1 MIINTGLLPATVF
14 VLNALMIDIGQLTP
28 KQTSIRVSKILIISR
43 FFKFHF
49 ITDKVLINKEIQDSD
64 ITPSTCIFVL

>member
-1 MIINTGLLPATVF
+1 MPLAYPEITIIINTGLLPATVF

-43 FFKFHF
+43 FLK
-49 ITDKVLINKEIQDSD
+49 ISVYYR
-64 ITPSTCIFVL
+64 